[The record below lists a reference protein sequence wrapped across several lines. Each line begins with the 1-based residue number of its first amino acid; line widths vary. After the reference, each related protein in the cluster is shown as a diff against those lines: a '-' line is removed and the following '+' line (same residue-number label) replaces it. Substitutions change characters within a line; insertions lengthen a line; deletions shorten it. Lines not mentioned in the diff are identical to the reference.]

1 MLARDR
7 LTLSQMS
14 WILVKVFFGYGTP
27 IFLPRGSKSA
37 NTECD
42 EVRRLL
48 GWYVTA
54 QLIKLLLHFHGVA
67 ELIGWQDVAQEVSV
81 AVLWFSPIF

>member
-14 WILVKVFFGYGTP
+14 WILVKVFFGYDTP
-27 IFLPRGSKSA
+27 IFLPRGPKSA
-37 NTECD
+37 NNECD

-48 GWYVTA
+48 DWYVTA
-54 QLIKLLLHFHGVA
+54 QLIKLLHFHGVA
-67 ELIGWQDVAQEVSV
+67 ELIGWQDVAQDVSV
-81 AVLWFSPIF
+81 AVLIV